1 MKKTFLT
8 AILLSAAF
16 FSKAQD
22 NTLLTADFWKGNPN
36 LTTVKEVIAKG
47 NSPSEQNG
55 GFHDPVTM
63 AINNNI
69 SNDVVKFLIEQEGND
84 VHKKTHHSRTYL
96 QWAAAR
102 GNLDLV
108 NYLIEKGAD
117 VNYKDS
123 YGDAVIAYA
132 ASAGNKNTAVYEALI
147 AKGVDPKAKSED
159 GSNLIMSAIPSDTE
173 LALTDYFV
181 SKGIVLADKDNHGR
195 TAADFAAK
203 LGNLEIIDKLIAKGV
218 KPTDQALF
226 FATQGSRA
234 KQNGLDVY
242 QTLVDKYNLNPQALN
257 PNGETILH
265 VLVRRP
271 NTEIANYFL
280 DKGVDVSIADKNG
293 NTVLMNAAAG
303 SDAALVETLLS
314 KAKNVNAA
322 NIDKE
327 TALTTAIASGSA
339 EVAALLIKN
348 GADVKVLDKDGNNL
362 AYYWFNSFRP
372 SGRPGSQSQ
381 GPAVD
386 NFADKLVVLKNAGL
400 DVTAPQANGSTLLHL
415 AADKGNI
422 DLIKKAVE
430 LGVDVNAQDEDGN
443 TALHKAALTAK
454 NDKVL
459 KALVELGIKKDLKT
473 EFEETAY
480 DLATQNDFLTENNVS
495 IDFLK

>member
-16 FSKAQD
+16 FGKAQD
-22 NTLLTADFWKGNPN
+22 NTLLTADFWRGKPN
-36 LTTVKEVIAKG
+36 LKTVKETIAKG
-47 NSPSEQNG
+47 NNPTEQNA

-102 GNLDLV
+102 GNLELV

-123 YGDAVIAYA
+123 YGDAVIAYT
-132 ASAGNKNTAVYEALI
+132 ASAGNKNTAIYDALI
-147 AKGVDPKAKSED
+147 AKGVDPKAKFED
-159 GSNLIMSAIPSDTE
+159 GANLIMYGISSDTD
-173 LALTDYFV
+173 LKLTDYFI
-181 SKGIVLADKDNHGR
+181 SKGLVLADTDKHGR

-203 LGNLEIIDKLIAKGV
+203 LGNLDIIDQLIARGV

-234 KQNGLDVY
+234 KQNGLEVY
-242 QTLVDKYNLNPQALN
+242 QTLVDKYNLNPKALN

-271 NTEIANYFL
+271 NTEIVNYFL
-280 DKGVDVSIADKNG
+280 GQGVDVSIADKNG
-293 NTVLMNAAAG
+293 NTVLMNAASG
-303 SDAALVETLLS
+303 RDAALVESLLA
-314 KAKNVNAA
+314 KANNVNSA

-327 TALTTAIASGSA
+327 TALTKAIASGTA
-339 EVAALLIKN
+339 EVAALLIKS
-348 GADVKVLDKDGNNL
+348 GADATVLDKDGNNL
-362 AYYWFNSFRP
+362 AYYWFTSFRP
-372 SGRPGSQSQ
+372 AGRPGPQNQ
-381 GPAVD
+381 GSAVD
-386 NFADKLVVLKNAGL
+386 DFTEKLAILKNAGV
-400 DVTAPQANGSTLLHL
+400 DVTAAQTDGSTLLHL
-415 AADKGNI
+415 AVDKGNI

-430 LGVDVNAQDEDGN
+430 LGVDINAQDQDGN

-454 NDKVL
+454 DDKVL
-459 KALVELGIKKDLKT
+459 KALVDLGIKKDLKT

-480 DLATQNDFLTENNVS
+480 DLASQNDFLAENNVS